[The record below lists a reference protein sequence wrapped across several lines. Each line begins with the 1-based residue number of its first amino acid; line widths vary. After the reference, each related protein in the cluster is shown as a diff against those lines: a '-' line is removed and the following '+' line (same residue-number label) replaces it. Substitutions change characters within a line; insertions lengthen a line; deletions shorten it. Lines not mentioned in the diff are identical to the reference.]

1 MILEYHIVSECEQNL
16 LDVELEVRNKLSVD
30 LYSEAPFACYNSIDL
45 TKSQV
50 AHLIDQLIVFHQG
63 MED

>member
-1 MILEYHIVSECEQNL
+1 MILEYHIMSNCEQNL

-30 LYSEAPFACYNSIDL
+30 LYSEGPFACYNCIEL
-45 TKSQV
+45 TKLQV
-50 AHLIDQLIVFHQG
+50 AQIIDQLIVFHAE